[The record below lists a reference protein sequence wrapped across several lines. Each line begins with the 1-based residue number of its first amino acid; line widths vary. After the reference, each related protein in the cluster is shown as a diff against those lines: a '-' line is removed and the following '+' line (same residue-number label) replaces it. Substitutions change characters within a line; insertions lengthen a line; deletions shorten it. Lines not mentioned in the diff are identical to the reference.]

1 MAYYELAFRL
11 QHDCPYND
19 FSRAHPTAVVSH
31 WCNWSRDVLEISDPG
46 LDPTSTARAIRQ
58 LLRQVGSKVL
68 RSSVVPPHL
77 RVILQHCAC
86 DRLPPPT
93 LPLVERRNCLN
104 LQPMVYTDG
113 WEHYRVTAFSPRDLA
128 RLVTDLRRRAR
139 VEVLSR
145 RRVDAGALHLSLF
158 VSTASLLGDLTP
170 KQSRAL
176 TTAFDQG
183 YFLMPRGASATEI
196 ARRLGVPR
204 MSFLDH
210 LRKAQNKVIHSIAPY
225 VRLATVAA

>member
-11 QHDCPYND
+11 QHDCPYNN
-19 FSRAHPTAVVSH
+19 FSRAHPSAVISH
-31 WCNWSRDVLEISDPG
+31 WCNWSRDVLEIADPG
-46 LDPTSTARAIRQ
+46 LDRLAQARAVRK
-58 LLRQVGSKVL
+58 LLREVGSKVV
-68 RSSVVPPHL
+68 RSSAVPPHL
-77 RVILQHCAC
+77 RVVFQHCAC

-113 WEHYRVTAFSPRDLA
+113 WEHYRVTAFSARDLA
-128 RLVTDLRRRAR
+128 RLVSDLRRGGR

-145 RRVDAGALHLSLF
+145 RRVEAGAFPRSLL
-158 VSTASLLGDLTP
+158 VSTASLLGDLTR
-170 KQSRAL
+170 KQSQAL

-183 YFLMPRGASATEI
+183 YFHMPRGASATEI

-210 LRKAQNKVIHSIAPY
+210 LRKAQNKVIHSVAPY
-225 VRLATVAA
+225 VRLSTAAG